1 MNADED
7 RPPMKS
13 PALIAA
19 SLALMTSTVQA
30 QYQDPV
36 KHGRQLVGQF
46 CSSCH
51 AVARFGR
58 DPNRGAPP
66 FRTLGRNYDLDA
78 FPGMLERG
86 VSSNHPDMP
95 TFKFSH
101 DDATDVRDYLRTIQ
115 R

>member
-1 MNADED
+1 
-7 RPPMKS
+7 MK
-13 PALIAA
+13 ALAVIAA
-19 SLALMTSTVQA
+19 SLALVTLPAQA

-58 DPNRGAPP
+58 GPNRNAPP
-66 FRTLGRNYDLDA
+66 FRTLGRTFDLDA

-86 VSSNHPDMP
+86 ISSTHPDMP
-95 TFKFSH
+95 VFKFSH
-101 DDATDVRDYLRTIQ
+101 DDARDVRAYLRSIQ

>member
-1 MNADED
+1 
-7 RPPMKS
+7 MK
-13 PALIAA
+13 ALAVIAA
-19 SLALMTSTVQA
+19 SLALVTLPAPAQA

-58 DPNRGAPP
+58 GPNRNAPP
-66 FRTLGRNYDLDA
+66 FRTLGRTFDLDA

-86 VSSNHPDMP
+86 ISSTHPDMP
-95 TFKFSH
+95 VFKFSH
-101 DDATDVRDYLRTIQ
+101 DDARDVRAYLRTIQ

>member
-1 MNADED
+1 
-7 RPPMKS
+7 MKS
-13 PALIAA
+13 IPLIA
-19 SLALMTSTVQA
+19 SLVALAMLSGTAHA

-46 CSSCH
+46 CSQCH

-58 DPNRGAPP
+58 GPNKTAPP
-66 FRTLGRNYDLDA
+66 FRTLGRTFDLDT
-78 FPGMLERG
+78 FPAMLERG
-86 VSSNHPDMP
+86 ISSTHPDMP

-101 DDATDVRDYLRTIQ
+101 DDATDVRDYLRSIQ